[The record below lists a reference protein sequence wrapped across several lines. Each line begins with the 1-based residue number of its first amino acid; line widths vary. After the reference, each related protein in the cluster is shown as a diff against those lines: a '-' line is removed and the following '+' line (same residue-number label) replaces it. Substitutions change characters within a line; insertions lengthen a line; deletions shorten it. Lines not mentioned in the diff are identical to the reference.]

1 MYEEAM
7 NVLTAPRRLKR
18 ECPIPWLL
26 EREGHRL
33 ELVGNQ
39 LVTQCPLHA
48 DSDPSFYVT
57 DEGERGWRWG
67 CWPCGASGD
76 VVDLIRALWPHLT
89 FTEAVS
95 AGMRGAA
102 LVKESGWQA
111 PVLEASGVFNA
122 PLAKQLLA
130 QARTGVEQTANN
142 IAAFLWT
149 KQMLIDPEWLVR
161 EFDLSTLNGQLLV
174 PVYSAARELVGVK
187 HRRLD
192 GSDHMFAFPGSALGD
207 VLYGEDRAGRPLR
220 FIGEPG
226 PDWPILLC
234 EGESDTWLASWLL
247 KDEPWTVL
255 GLATGAGAPVR
266 PAARLAGRQVHI
278 VFDGDAAGR
287 LGAERWYAE
296 LVRHGCSVRTWA
308 LPEGSDIC
316 SHGDLNFLPRTL
328 G

>member
-7 NVLTAPRRLKR
+7 SVLDAPRRLKR

-39 LVTQCPLHA
+39 LVTACPLHA

-57 DEGERGWRWG
+57 DGGDRGWRWG
-67 CWPCGASGD
+67 CWPCGQSGD
-76 VVDLIRALWPHLT
+76 VVDLIRALWPNLT

-102 LVKESGWQA
+102 LIRETGWVA
-111 PVLEASGVFNA
+111 PVLEASGSFNA
-122 PLAKQLLA
+122 PLAKMLLA
-130 QARTGVEQTANN
+130 QARAERRAVLDVQH
-142 IAAFLWT
+142 FLDI
-149 KQMLIDPEWLVR
+149 KGLPIDAEWLVR

-192 GSDHMFAFPGSALGD
+192 GTDHMFAFPGSALGD
-207 VLYGEDRAGRPLR
+207 VLYGEDRIIKRTG
-220 FIGEPG
+220 G
-226 PDWPILLC
+226 PVLLC
-234 EGESDTWLASWLL
+234 EGESDAWLASWLL
-247 KDEPWTVL
+247 RDTAWAVL
-255 GLATGAGAPVR
+255 SVATGAGSPVR
-266 PAARLAGRQVHI
+266 PAARIAGREVHI

-287 LGAERWYAE
+287 LGAGRWYAE
-296 LVRHGCSVRTWA
+296 LVRHGCSVRTYA

-316 SHGDLNFLPRTL
+316 SHGNLDFLAL
-328 G
+328 GH